1 MGGLEIGARETIAL
15 MYHAVGDGTEPGADP
30 HYTVGLPRLGE
41 QLALCGQLGGGAISA
56 RDWLSGRA
64 GVIVTFDDG
73 HESNYRVAFPLLA
86 ASGATADFFV
96 NPAQVGSAGFA
107 SWRELAEMAGAGM
120 SIQCHGLDHRHYFT
134 ELPPERLRA
143 ELGEAKAAIE
153 DEVGREVPL
162 LAPPGG
168 RCPAGRASIAR
179 EVGSR
184 HVLSSR
190 PGVIR
195 RGGGTMLGRFAVT
208 ARLDAPT
215 LEAWLRGGYGR
226 LRAEARYAV
235 LDLAKRALG
244 DRVYERV
251 RRRLLGTAAS

>member
-96 NPAQVGSAGFA
+96 NPAQVGS
-107 SWRELAEMAGAGM
+107 
-120 SIQCHGLDHRHYFT
+120 
-134 ELPPERLRA
+134 
-143 ELGEAKAAIE
+143 
-153 DEVGREVPL
+153 
-162 LAPPGG
+162 
-168 RCPAGRASIAR
+168 
-179 EVGSR
+179 
-184 HVLSSR
+184 
-190 PGVIR
+190 
-195 RGGGTMLGRFAVT
+195 
-208 ARLDAPT
+208 
-215 LEAWLRGGYGR
+215 
-226 LRAEARYAV
+226 
-235 LDLAKRALG
+235 
-244 DRVYERV
+244 
-251 RRRLLGTAAS
+251 

>member
-153 DEVGREVPL
+153 DEVGREVTL
-162 LAPPGG
+162 LAPPC
-168 RCPAGRASIAR
+168 RSPSRAST
-179 EVGSR
+179 
-184 HVLSSR
+184 SSTWPERR
-190 PGVIR
+190 PR
-195 RGGGTMLGRFAVT
+195 RADDWRSS
-208 ARLDAPT
+208 
-215 LEAWLRGGYGR
+215 
-226 LRAEARYAV
+226 
-235 LDLAKRALG
+235 
-244 DRVYERV
+244 
-251 RRRLLGTAAS
+251 TAASTSARCRFARTGASAGSSWRSAVSTRSRASTC